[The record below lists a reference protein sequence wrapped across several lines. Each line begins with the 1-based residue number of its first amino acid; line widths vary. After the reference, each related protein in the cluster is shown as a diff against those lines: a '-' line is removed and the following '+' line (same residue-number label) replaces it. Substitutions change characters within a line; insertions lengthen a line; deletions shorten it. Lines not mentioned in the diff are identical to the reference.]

1 MDHGG
6 HGGHVGHGDMP
17 ATCNM
22 NMLFNWQIE
31 NTCIVFEWWHIRTA
45 YGFWGSCLVVFAIAA
60 GYEFLR
66 VKSNNIDQLWYEAR
80 AKRGEQGLL
89 ANDGPLLRGQSP
101 RLTTQQEIIRSS
113 LYAVLVGISFWL
125 MLVFMTYNGYLMLS
139 VVLGAGVGH
148 FAFGQGQLTADRSI
162 QCH

>member
-1 MDHGG
+1 
-6 HGGHVGHGDMP
+6 
-17 ATCNM
+17 
-22 NMLFNWQIE
+22 MLFNWQIE

-101 RLTTQQEIIRSS
+101 RYKCIED
-113 LYAVLVGISFWL
+113 W
-125 MLVFMTYNGYLMLS
+125 
-139 VVLGAGVGH
+139 
-148 FAFGQGQLTADRSI
+148 FAS
-162 QCH
+162 C